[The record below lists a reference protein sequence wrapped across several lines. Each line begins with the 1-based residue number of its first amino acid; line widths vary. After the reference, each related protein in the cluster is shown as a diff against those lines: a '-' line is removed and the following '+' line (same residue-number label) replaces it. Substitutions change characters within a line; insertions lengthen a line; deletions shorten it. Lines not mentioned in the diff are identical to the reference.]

1 METQQALQ
9 LIKQALDEAVAQGA
23 YKNLDFINA
32 IITAYNQISED
43 LNKEKDVKKVN

>member
-23 YKNLDFINA
+23 YKNLEFINA
-32 IITAYNQISED
+32 IITAYNQISNEI
-43 LNKEKDVKKVN
+43 NTKKDVKKVN

>member
-1 METQQALQ
+1 MDNKQALQ

-23 YKNLDFINA
+23 YKNLDFIHA
-32 IITAYNQISED
+32 IITAYNQLSEN